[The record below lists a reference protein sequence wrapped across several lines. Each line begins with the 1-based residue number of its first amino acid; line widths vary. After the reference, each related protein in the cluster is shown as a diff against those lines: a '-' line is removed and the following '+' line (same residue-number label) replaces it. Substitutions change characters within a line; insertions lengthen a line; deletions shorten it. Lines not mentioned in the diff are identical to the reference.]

1 MCPKV
6 RTLHGDPKNTAMPNT
21 PYLDASVR
29 WRIRTGRLERQE
41 PGYEDRVAAILSAGL
56 ATEVVRPIS
65 AGKEAEVLLCRYN
78 GAPIAVKMYR
88 LYRTSHKGGGPVKAD
103 AMGWR
108 AADEFETMHRA
119 WKGGARV
126 PTPAR
131 RVEAMFSMRYLGD
144 DDGPAPRLV
153 DVRLEDPEP
162 VLQEILNGIETM
174 ARAGVVHTDLS
185 AFNILFHDGHPWF
198 IDFSETLRV
207 DRTGTAPWVRLTEAT
222 AMLGHGLNAIG
233 KHFRKYRLTIET
245 APLVDRIVGS
255 LDRFRV
261 LRQEETMGT
270 HAGAD
275 GLRVDRPRSC
285 RLRPRRGTTAP
296 ASSREGRPP
305 VPS

>member
-1 MCPKV
+1 
-6 RTLHGDPKNTAMPNT
+6 MPNS

-29 WRIRTGRLERQE
+29 WRIRTGRLELQE

-78 GAPIAVKMYR
+78 GAPIAVKIYR
-88 LYRTSHKGGGPVKAD
+88 LYRTSHRGEGPVKAD

-108 AADEFETMHRA
+108 AAEEFEAMHRE
-119 WKGGARV
+119 WKGGVRV

-131 RVEAMFSMRYLGD
+131 RVEHMFSMRYLGN

-162 VLQEILNGIETM
+162 VLQEILTGIEAM

-198 IDFSETLRV
+198 IDFSEALRV
-207 DRTGTAPWVRLTEAT
+207 DRTGTAPWVRLTEASS
-222 AMLGHGLNAIG
+222 MLGHGFDAIG
-233 KHFRKYRLTIET
+233 KYFRKYGLTID
-245 APLVDRIVGS
+245 APPLIDRIVGS
-255 LDRFRV
+255 LDRFHV
-261 LRQEETMGT
+261 LRSE
-270 HAGAD
+270 
-275 GLRVDRPRSC
+275 RPQ
-285 RLRPRRGTTAP
+285 GD
-296 ASSREGRPP
+296 
-305 VPS
+305 

>member
-1 MCPKV
+1 
-6 RTLHGDPKNTAMPNT
+6 MPNS

-29 WRIRTGRLERQE
+29 WRIRTGRLELEE

-56 ATEVVRPIS
+56 ATEVVRPVS
-65 AGKEAEVLLCRYN
+65 AGKEAEVLLCTYN

-88 LYRTSHKGGGPVKAD
+88 LYRTSHKGDGPVKAD

-108 AADEFETMHRA
+108 AADEFEALHRA
-119 WKGGARV
+119 WKGGVRV

-162 VLQEILNGIETM
+162 VLQEILSGVEAM

-185 AFNILFHDGHPWF
+185 AFNVLFHDGHIWF

-207 DRTGTAPWVRLTEAT
+207 DRTGTAPWVRLTEAS
-222 AMLGHGLNAIG
+222 AMLEHGLNALG
-233 KHFRKYRLTIET
+233 KYFHKYDLAIDV
-245 APLVDRIVGS
+245 APFVDRIMSS
-255 LDRFRV
+255 LDRFHV
-261 LRQEETMGT
+261 LDSETS
-270 HAGAD
+270 
-275 GLRVDRPRSC
+275 RRDR
-285 RLRPRRGTTAP
+285 G
-296 ASSREGRPP
+296 
-305 VPS
+305 